1 MNSGFDELLGYRFRA
16 YATTD
21 VGPRGTNQD
30 RFLLDTFGDWKVLAV
45 ADGMGGG
52 QFGAEAAEIA
62 MKAIRNQASGCTK
75 VDGQHKLQC
84 VNVVAESVELA
95 HQQVYELGE
104 TNKCA
109 SGEVGTTLTSL
120 TITPDLTTCIVTHV
134 GDSRAYLYSR
144 ARGFVPITEDHAIGN
159 RLTRA
164 ITNDTHFARNPDVGD
179 FYIDSNEATVL
190 GIMTDGLWCSAGEK
204 RLGKSFRMIASHP
217 ENISQ
222 IVCDLFTESLVNA
235 TDNCTA
241 IFAVIES
248 ESVNYAGRRHFGFT
262 LPFRMPWMN

>member
-1 MNSGFDELLGYRFRA
+1 MTDEIEAYRFRA

-21 VGPRGTNQD
+21 IGPRSSNQD

-62 MKAIRNQASGCTK
+62 MKAVHIQASRCPK
-75 VDGQHKLQC
+75 VDGQHKSQC
-84 VNVVAESVELA
+84 VNVMAESVELA
-95 HQQVYELGE
+95 HQQVFELGE
-104 TNKCA
+104 TNNCA
-109 SGEVGTTLTSL
+109 PGVVGTTLTSL
-120 TITPDLTTCIVTHV
+120 TLTPDLSACIVAHV
-134 GDSRAYLYSR
+134 GDSRAYVYSR
-144 ARGFVPITEDHAIGN
+144 ARGFIPITEDHAIGN

-164 ITNDTHFARNPDVGD
+164 ITNDTQFARNPDVGD
-179 FYIDSNEATVL
+179 FDIDSNEATVL

-204 RLGKSFRMIASHP
+204 RLSKFFRMIASHP
-217 ENISQ
+217 ENLAQ
-222 IVCDLFTESLVNA
+222 IVGDLFAESVVNA

-248 ESVNYAGRRHFGFT
+248 ERVNFAGHRHFGIT
-262 LPFRMPWMN
+262 LPVRLPWMN